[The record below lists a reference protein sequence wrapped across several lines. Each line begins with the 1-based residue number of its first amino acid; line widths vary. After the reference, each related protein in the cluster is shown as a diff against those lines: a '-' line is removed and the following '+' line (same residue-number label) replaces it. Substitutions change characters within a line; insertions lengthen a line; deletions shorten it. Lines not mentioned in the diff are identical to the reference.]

1 MLLRAA
7 GELRFELDSA
17 VIIGDSDSD
26 LLAGR
31 AAGTSTILLRSGA
44 DGPAAAI
51 AAAVADDLA
60 SAVRLI
66 LKAGNATERSDA

>member
-7 GELRFELDSA
+7 RELRFELDNA

-31 AAGTSTILLRSGA
+31 AADTSTILLRPGA
-44 DGPAAAI
+44 DGPPAASADT
-51 AAAVADDLA
+51 VADDLA

-66 LKAGNATERSDA
+66 LQAGNATEESDA